1 MKTGLII
8 LIFMMYNL
16 GYSQVYT
23 EKQSRHRFA
32 QLNLGVDFQSSFG
45 SSTHYLDAEGL
56 AATLWFRI
64 VFS

>member
-8 LIFMMYNL
+8 LILMMYNL
-16 GYSQVYT
+16 GYFQFYIQ
-23 EKQSRHRFA
+23 KQTSHRFA

-56 AATLWFRI
+56 AATRRFRI
-64 VFS
+64 EFS